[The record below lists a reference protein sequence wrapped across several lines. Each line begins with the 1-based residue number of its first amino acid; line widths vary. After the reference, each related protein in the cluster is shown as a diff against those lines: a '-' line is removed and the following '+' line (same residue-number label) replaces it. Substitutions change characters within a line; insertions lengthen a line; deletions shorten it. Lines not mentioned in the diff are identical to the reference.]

1 MPIFEYRCLDC
12 KNEFE
17 QFSLSLNSVEQVE
30 CPLCKS
36 IKIEKIISLSS
47 FRLKGNGWYQT
58 DFKEQKGK
66 E

>member
-12 KNEFE
+12 RHEFE
-17 QFSLSLNSVEQVE
+17 QFNLSSKAVERVE

-36 IKIEKIISLSS
+36 IKVEKMISLSG

-58 DFKEQKGK
+58 DFKKQTGEK
-66 E
+66 